1 MANTTLYAAQIQD
14 PSGKVIWGGNVNY
27 TDSTNLPVTS
37 NHGVWIPPTADPHV
51 SGAVWNNAGTLTISS
66 G

>member
-1 MANTTLYAAQIQD
+1 MANVTLYPAQVQD
-14 PSGKVIWGGNVNY
+14 PNGKVIWGGNLNFTGTSV
-27 TDSTNLPVTS
+27 PVTS
-37 NHGVWIPPTADPHV
+37 SNGVWVPPTADPHV